1 MNFEVLSTGGVNAG
15 YGQYNPG
22 PSLGQRSYDGQEFM
36 DYHEDGTSHCAQ
48 AQAMPAVVGLRRKFD
63 NMILADGNDTTGLK
77 ALEMGRVIREGDS
90 AFVVTGYVENPG
102 GQKEVYIPVAV
113 SGTTMV
119 DSRDIKK
126 GNDAIAAGSVVKTK
140 QEDKVIGRVLIS
152 EDASVSDRLVMVNIC

>member
-22 PSLGQRSYDGQEFM
+22 PSLGQGSYDGQEFM

-63 NMILADGNDTTGLK
+63 NTIFADGIGATSFK
-77 ALEMGRVIREGDS
+77 AIEMGRVIREGNS

-119 DSRDIKK
+119 DSRDILN
-126 GNDAIAAGSVVKTK
+126 GNAAIAAGSVVKTK
-140 QEDKVIGRVLIS
+140 TNDMVIGRVLIS
-152 EDASVSDRLVMVNIC
+152 EDASTSDRLVMVNIC